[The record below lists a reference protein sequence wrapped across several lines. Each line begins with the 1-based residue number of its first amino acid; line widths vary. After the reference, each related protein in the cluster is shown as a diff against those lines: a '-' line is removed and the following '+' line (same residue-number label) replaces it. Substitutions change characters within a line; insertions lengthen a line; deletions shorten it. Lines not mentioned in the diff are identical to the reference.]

1 MVTKYNA
8 NVAMLLSYLHGLINV
23 FKHYFDEVEEESIKD
38 NFVVVYELL
47 DEMMDF
53 GYPQSTEPK
62 ILQVRD
68 CCVALLLFSLLARL
82 WL

>member
-1 MVTKYNA
+1 MVTKYNT
-8 NVAMLLSYLHGLINV
+8 NVVMLLSYMHRLIDV
-23 FKHYFDEVEEESIKD
+23 FKHYFKEVEEESIKD

-62 ILQVRD
+62 ILQVCSFRFHHHIT
-68 CCVALLLFSLLARL
+68 LLFSHLY
-82 WL
+82 